1 MELTARGKSRHGIR
15 TSLHPGELL
24 RVSAVH
30 HLFLPFLML
39 LSLGLSFS
47 AMAEKKK
54 VDPDVRREESE
65 DYFKNWLERDAVYI
79 IADEEKSVFA
89 SLTTEDEKERFIE
102 QFWRRRDPDPRTVIN
117 EFKEEHYRRIAYAN
131 ERFHSG
137 KEGWRSDRGRIYI
150 IHGEPAEIESYAAGS
165 FYDREFEQGG
175 GQTTVYPFERWRYRH
190 LDGIGDDI
198 ELEFVDD
205 SFTGDYHLA
214 LNPEEKDALLHMPG
228 VGLTWAEQVGLTRK
242 EDRPYF
248 SPGRHNPAYNTGSFR
263 NNPFYRYEIYSKV
276 QAPKEIKYNDLREL
290 VKVNIGYSN
299 LVFQARSDYFRL
311 NRQKILVPVTLQL
324 QNKDMTFKRKGNV
337 HTARIGLYGAVTS
350 LDNQL
355 IQEFEDELV
364 ISYNPEVLER
374 SLRGRSMYQKV
385 LILDNK
391 TRYKLDLVVKDIGS
405 GNIGAVKQAIIPP
418 PSLKEGEKLSNSSL
432 ILSDFIRKLDVVPE
446 DNQMFVLGDVKIR
459 PSMDKSFSAKSLL
472 AVYLHLYNFGLDQSS
487 NAPNLQVRY
496 RIRRGGDLI
505 HETTDNNGESVQF
518 SSPER
523 LVLVKGFHLRGLEP
537 GTYRMEVEAWDQ
549 LNDTKTQVGDSFR
562 VKGG

>member
-1 MELTARGKSRHGIR
+1 MRYPLEQRVR
-15 TSLHPGELL
+15 T
-24 RVSAVH
+24 VH

-175 GQTTVYPFERWRYRH
+175 GETTVYPFERWRYRH

-228 VGLTWAEQVGLTRK
+228 AGLTWAEQVGLTRK

-263 NNPFYRYEIYSKV
+263 NNPFYRYEIFSKV

-496 RIRRGGDLI
+496 RISRGGDLI

-549 LNDTKTQVGDSFR
+549 LNDTRTQVGDSFR

>member
-1 MELTARGKSRHGIR
+1 MRYPLEQRVR
-15 TSLHPGELL
+15 T
-24 RVSAVH
+24 VH

-175 GQTTVYPFERWRYRH
+175 GETTVYPFERWRYRH

-228 VGLTWAEQVGLTRK
+228 AGLTWAEQVGLTRK

-263 NNPFYRYEIYSKV
+263 NNPFYRYEIFSKV

-496 RIRRGGDLI
+496 RISRGGDLI

>member
-1 MELTARGKSRHGIR
+1 MKQRFR
-15 TSLHPGELL
+15 
-24 RVSAVH
+24 AVH
-30 HLFLPFLML
+30 HIFLPLLML
-39 LSLGLSFS
+39 LSLGLSIS
-47 AMAEKKK
+47 AMAKKEK
-54 VDPDVRREESE
+54 VNPDVRREESE

-79 IADEEKSVFA
+79 ISDEEKSVFG

-102 QFWRRRDPDPRTVIN
+102 QFWRRRDPDPRTALN

-190 LDGIGDDI
+190 LEGIGDDI
-198 ELEFVDD
+198 ELEFVDN

-228 VGLTWAEQVGLTRK
+228 QGLTWSEQVGLTRK

-263 NNPFYRYEIYSKV
+263 NNPFYRYEIFSNV
-276 QAPKEIKYNDLREL
+276 QTPKKIKYNDLKEL
-290 VKVNIGYSN
+290 VKINIGYSN
-299 LVFQARSDYFRL
+299 LAFEARSDYFKL

-324 QNKDMTFKRKGNV
+324 QNKDMTFKRKGNL
-337 HTARIGLYGAVTS
+337 HSARIGLYGAVTS
-350 LDNQL
+350 LDNRL
-355 IQEFEDELV
+355 IQEFDDELV
-364 ISYNPEVLER
+364 ISYAPEVLER
-374 SLRGRSMYQKV
+374 SLQGRSMYQKV

-391 TRYKLDLVVKDIGS
+391 TRYKLDLVVKDIES
-405 GNIGAVKQAIIPP
+405 SNIGAVKQAIIPP

-459 PSMDKSFSAKSLL
+459 PSMDKSFSEKSLL

-496 RIRRGGDLI
+496 RISRGGDLV
-505 HETTDNNGESVQF
+505 HETTDNNGESIQF
-518 SSPER
+518 FSPER
-523 LVLVKGFHLRGLEP
+523 LVLVKGFLLRGLEP
-537 GTYRMEVEAWDQ
+537 GTYRMEVQAWDQ
-549 LNDTKTQVGDSFR
+549 LNDAKTQVGDSFQ

>member
-175 GQTTVYPFERWRYRH
+175 GETTVYPFERWRYRH

-228 VGLTWAEQVGLTRK
+228 AGLTWAEQVGLTRK

-263 NNPFYRYEIYSKV
+263 NNPFYRYEIFSKV

-496 RIRRGGDLI
+496 RISRGGDLI

>member
-1 MELTARGKSRHGIR
+1 
-15 TSLHPGELL
+15 
-24 RVSAVH
+24 
-30 HLFLPFLML
+30 ML
-39 LSLGLSFS
+39 LSLGPSLS
-47 AMAEKKK
+47 AMAAKQE

-65 DYFKNWLERDAVYI
+65 DHFKNWLERDAVYI
-79 IADEEKSVFA
+79 ITDDEKSVFA
-89 SLTTEDEKERFIE
+89 ELTTEDEKERFIE
-102 QFWRRRDPDPRTVIN
+102 QFWRRRDPDPRTALN
-117 EFKEEHYRRIAYAN
+117 EYKEEHYRRIAYAN

-137 KEGWRSDRGRIYI
+137 KEGWRSDRGRVYI
-150 IHGEPAEIESYAAGS
+150 VHGEPAEIESYAAGS

-175 GQTTVYPFERWRYRH
+175 GQTTVYAFERWRYRH

-198 ELEFVDD
+198 ELEFVDS

-228 VGLTWAEQVGLTRK
+228 QGLTWSEQVGLTRK

-263 NNPFYRYEIYSKV
+263 NNPFYRYEIFSNV
-276 QAPKEIKYNDLREL
+276 QTPKKIKYNDLKEL
-290 VKVNIGYSN
+290 VKINIGYSN
-299 LVFQARSDYFRL
+299 LAFEARSDYFKL

-324 QNKDMTFKRKGNV
+324 QNKDMTFKRKGNL
-337 HTARIGLYGAVTS
+337 HSARIGLYGAVTS
-350 LDNQL
+350 LDNRL
-355 IQEFEDELV
+355 IQEFDDELV
-364 ISYNPEVLER
+364 ISYAPEVLER
-374 SLRGRSMYQKV
+374 SLQGRSMYQKV

-496 RIRRGGDLI
+496 RISRGGDLV

>member
-165 FYDREFEQGG
+165 FYDREFDQGG
-175 GQTTVYPFERWRYRH
+175 GETTVYPFERWRYRH
-190 LDGIGDDI
+190 MDGIGDDI

-228 VGLTWAEQVGLTRK
+228 AGLTWAEQVGLTRK

-263 NNPFYRYEIYSKV
+263 NNPFYRYEIFSKV

-496 RIRRGGDLI
+496 RISRGGDLI

>member
-1 MELTARGKSRHGIR
+1 MRYPLEQRVR
-15 TSLHPGELL
+15 T
-24 RVSAVH
+24 VH

-165 FYDREFEQGG
+165 FYDREFDQGG
-175 GQTTVYPFERWRYRH
+175 GETTVYPFERWRYRH

-228 VGLTWAEQVGLTRK
+228 AGLTWAEQVGLTRK

-263 NNPFYRYEIYSKV
+263 NNPFYRYEIFSKV

-496 RIRRGGDLI
+496 RISRGGDLI